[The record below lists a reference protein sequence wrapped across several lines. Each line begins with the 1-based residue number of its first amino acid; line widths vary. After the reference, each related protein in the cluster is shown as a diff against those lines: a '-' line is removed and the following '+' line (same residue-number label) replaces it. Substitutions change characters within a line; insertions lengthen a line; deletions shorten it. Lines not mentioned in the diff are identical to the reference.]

1 MAADFGIKVEIIPE
15 EALQAE
21 IDKIVLCLK
30 NSGIEI
36 ETNIDEPGLGALIA
50 TLIRSI
56 EKAIISAY
64 EPIIALVG
72 VVTEAIDAGLNA
84 ISVFVNKIV
93 DVVEAIAELLSNLPL
108 SIIEF
113 IVNKILEPITKNI
126 NIPFPNVQGII
137 EIISG
142 KVNLIDIDWRK
153 WLQEGKLTIP
163 QKLKD
168 KGQEKIDQVMTLF
181 DSLDGVGAA
190 FLKILELLLFPL
202 KFAIKTIESV
212 LRKTAELAKNLFDAI
227 NEIVSLISNP
237 VQFVLDFIA
246 GIFADVL
253 APIIQKFVPN
263 LNTEDIEAFV
273 AKFKEL
279 ISSIFAIGAIKINID
294 EWIEQ
299 LPPPLK
305 AIFKQV
311 GAFIKLIQCF
321 IFWLVGLLGNPQTI
335 LNIFGLGGG
344 GFKLP
349 PVKSTIYRAQSRT
362 FTITGISAN
371 NLSKLFKAGDKI
383 IIEVPSRPNRDRS
396 VSPAFT
402 KEATIVSIT
411 GTTNP
416 NFNDLT
422 VLESILDSDLAA
434 NLKITKKI

>member
-15 EALQAE
+15 QALQAE
-21 IDKIVLCLK
+21 IDKIVLCLR

-36 ETNIDEPGLGALIA
+36 EINIDDPGLGSLIA

-72 VVTEAIDAGLNA
+72 VVKEAIDAGLNA
-84 ISVFVNKIV
+84 INVFLEKIV
-93 DVVEAIAELLSNLPL
+93 KIVEAITEILSNLPI

-142 KVNLIDIDWRK
+142 KVSLLNIDWRK
-153 WLQEGKLTIP
+153 WLEEGKLTIP

-168 KGQEKIDQVMTLF
+168 KGREKIDQVMTLF

-202 KFAIKTIESV
+202 KFAIKTIEAV
-212 LRKTAELAKNLFDAI
+212 LNKTVELVKNLFDAI

-237 VQFVLDFIA
+237 VQFVIDFIA
-246 GIFADVL
+246 EIFADVL

-279 ISSIFAIGAIKINID
+279 ISSIFSIGAVKINID

-299 LPPPLK
+299 LPQPLK

-344 GFKLP
+344 NFKLP
-349 PVKSTIYRAQSRT
+349 PIKASSYSASLKS
-362 FTITGISAN
+362 FTTSDINAED
-371 NLSKLFKAGDKI
+371 LSKLLKRGDKI
-383 IIEVPSRPNRDRS
+383 TIEGGSQFPL
-396 VSPAFT
+396 
-402 KEATIVSIT
+402 EATVDNISGIT
-411 GTTNP
+411 
-416 NFNDLT
+416 FT
-422 VLESILDSDLAA
+422 VLESVFDENLLQAS
-434 NLKITKKI
+434 LKITKKI

>member
-1 MAADFGIKVEIIPE
+1 MAADFGIEIEIIPE
-15 EALQAE
+15 QALQAE

-30 NSGIEI
+30 NSGIDI

-64 EPIIALVG
+64 EPIIALVS
-72 VVTEAIDAGLNA
+72 VVKEAIDAGLNA
-84 ISVFVNKIV
+84 INVFLEKIV
-93 DVVEAIAELLSNLPL
+93 KIVEAITEILSDLPI

-142 KVNLIDIDWRK
+142 KVSLLNIDWRK
-153 WLQEGKLTIP
+153 WLEEGKLTIP

-202 KFAIKTIESV
+202 KFAIKTIEAV
-212 LRKTAELAKNLFDAI
+212 LRKTAELVKNLFDAI
-227 NEIVSLISNP
+227 NEIVSLVSNP

-311 GAFIKLIQCF
+311 SAFIKLIQCF
-321 IFWLVGLLGNPQTI
+321 IFWLVGLLSNPQTI

-344 GFKLP
+344 NFKLP
-349 PVKSTIYRAQSRT
+349 PIKGSSYNKKEKR
-362 FTITGISAN
+362 FTTSDITSED
-371 NLSKLFKAGDKI
+371 LSKLLKKGDKI
-383 IIEVPSRPNRDRS
+383 TIEG
-396 VSPAFT
+396 VSTFPL
-402 KEATIVSIT
+402 EATVDNISGIT
-411 GTTNP
+411 
-416 NFNDLT
+416 FT
-422 VLESILDSDLAA
+422 VLESVFPNDILQAS
-434 NLKITKKI
+434 LKITKKI